1 MKKIA
6 VIGAN
11 GYLGK
16 HLIHFLRTQ
25 NDDEIT
31 GFDLSAQPYFSGSSY
46 HSLDIAQPDAFE
58 NVKLDFDTIYF
69 FSGLTGT
76 VNSLDAYESFIDV
89 NEKGL
94 LNLLTAMRTQN
105 SRAKIIF
112 PSTRLVYKGIKNT
125 PLGEDSEKEFKTIY
139 ASSKYNG
146 ELYLAMYRN
155 YFGLDYSV
163 FRICVPYGNLFDSSF
178 SYGTTGFFITQASQ
192 GKDISLYGDGQLK
205 RTFSYVE
212 DICRQIV
219 RTGEHPAS
227 SGQTYNV
234 GGETLSLTEVA
245 ETIAARYG
253 VGVRYV
259 DWPEL
264 ALKSESGDTIFD
276 STKIEQV
283 LGVNSVATLS
293 QWFKSLEINA

>member
-1 MKKIA
+1 MKKSAI
-6 VIGAN
+6 IGAN

-16 HLIHFLRTQ
+16 HLLHYLKTQ
-25 NDDEIT
+25 GNTEIIS
-31 GFDLSAQPYFSGSSY
+31 FDLANTSYFSEGEY
-46 HSLDIAQPDAFE
+46 HALDVSKREAFDTLD
-58 NVKLDFDTIYF
+58 LDFDKIYY

-76 VNSLDAYESFIDV
+76 VNSLDTYAHFIDV

-94 LNLLTAMRTQN
+94 LNLLDAMRAQG
-105 SRAKIIF
+105 SKAKIVF
-112 PSTRLVYKGIKNT
+112 PSTRLVYKGIENVA
-125 PLGEDSEKEFKTIY
+125 LSEDSEKEFKTIY

-146 ELYLAMYRN
+146 ELYLAMHRN

-178 SYGTTGFFITQASQ
+178 SYGTTGFFIKQASQ
-192 GKDISLYGDGQLK
+192 GNDISLYGDGQLK

-212 DICRQIV
+212 DICQQIV
-219 RTGEHPAS
+219 QAGTHPDSA
-227 SGQTYNV
+227 GQTYNV

-253 VGVRYV
+253 VGVNYV

-276 STKIEQV
+276 STKIEQL
-283 LGVNSVATLS
+283 LGETTTTTLAQWYERLDLNS
-293 QWFKSLEINA
+293 